1 MKTNNAMTEWAGYNN
16 LFNAGASR
24 AELLKAAQAM
34 KDSANRKAALMNL
47 GVMTASERKQI
58 EARWESINAVTEKE
72 MATHC
77 QFNGFFSQ
85 EAGYV

>member
-1 MKTNNAMTEWAGYNN
+1 MKTNNAMTEWASYCNK
-16 LFNAGASR
+16 FNAGASR
-24 AELLKAAQAM
+24 SELMTAAKQM
-34 KDSANRKAALMNL
+34 KDGANRKVALMNL
-47 GVMTASERKQI
+47 GVMTASEKKQI
-58 EARWESINAVTEKE
+58 EARWASINAVTEKE

>member
-1 MKTNNAMTEWAGYNN
+1 MKKNNAMMEWASYCNK
-16 LFNAGASR
+16 FNAGASR
-24 AELLKAAQAM
+24 SELMKAAKQM
-34 KDSANRKAALMNL
+34 KDSANRKSALMNL
-47 GVMTASERKQI
+47 GVMTASEQKEI

-85 EAGYV
+85 KAGYV